1 MVDVTLNE
9 NAQSVSIV
17 LPQVV
22 PLVVELDGGLLRIDS
37 RQDTLVSMARR
48 LPGYIRRNP
57 GVFSAGAKAIRSALA
72 EKAASDVET
81 WPVDDVVV
89 SSLEKQAVLGRKIVL
104 LAEADPVV
112 TEAVAARFPFISQVV
127 AIDGL
132 SRMTEE
138 AKARLLGEKFP
149 AGFNLA
155 GRPAEIADAQVH
167 ARIDEAVQSPL
178 ESRAAKLSALALP
191 SAAINLRALVKCMRL
206 HQWAKNVLI
215 FLPAVLDGKAS
226 DMAAWMAAAVGFIA
240 LGLVASA
247 TYIVNDIWDLADDR
261 RHWSKRQRP
270 LASGDV
276 PISHALLLAVVLVVI
291 GFGLAVAV
299 NWNSVFLL
307 GLYAAVT
314 LNYTFGL
321 KRIPILDVMIL
332 AGLFTLRLGLGM
344 ALTQASL
351 SHWLLVFSMFVFT
364 SLSAAKR
371 HTEVR
376 RQIEKGVNE
385 NGRGYLPADLPL
397 ILGFGL
403 ASMFAALLI
412 SVLYLIEDAFPS
424 GFYSSPVYLWCVPI
438 LLSLFLGRIWL
449 LSQRGVLRDDPV
461 EFAVFDRVS
470 LVLGALMVISLVLA
484 IAA

>member
-1 MVDVTLNE
+1 M
-9 NAQSVSIV
+9 
-17 LPQVV
+17 
-22 PLVVELDGGLLRIDS
+22 
-37 RQDTLVSMARR
+37 
-48 LPGYIRRNP
+48 
-57 GVFSAGAKAIRSALA
+57 
-72 EKAASDVET
+72 
-81 WPVDDVVV
+81 
-89 SSLEKQAVLGRKIVL
+89 
-104 LAEADPVV
+104 
-112 TEAVAARFPFISQVV
+112 
-127 AIDGL
+127 
-132 SRMTEE
+132 
-138 AKARLLGEKFP
+138 
-149 AGFNLA
+149 
-155 GRPAEIADAQVH
+155 
-167 ARIDEAVQSPL
+167 
-178 ESRAAKLSALALP
+178 
-191 SAAINLRALVKCMRL
+191 
-206 HQWAKNVLI
+206 I

-276 PISHALLLAVVLVVI
+276 PISQALIWAAMLPVI

-314 LNYTFGL
+314 LGYTFGL

-344 ALTQASL
+344 ALTEASI

-371 HTEVR
+371 HTEIR
-376 RQIEKGVNE
+376 RQIEKGVTE

-403 ASMFAALLI
+403 ASMFGPFWALATSTMDI
-412 SVLYLIEDAFPS
+412 VGTTPRAGSVQRSNASTPVTSPS
-424 GFYSSPVYLWCVPI
+424 
-438 LLSLFLGRIWL
+438 
-449 LSQRGVLRDDPV
+449 
-461 EFAVFDRVS
+461 
-470 LVLGALMVISLVLA
+470 ALCTMGW
-484 IAA
+484 

>member
-1 MVDVTLNE
+1 MVDVTLSE
-9 NAQSVSIV
+9 ETPSVSIV

-37 RQDTLVSMARR
+37 RHDTLLGMARR
-48 LPGYIRRNP
+48 LPGYIRSNP
-57 GVFSAGAKAIRSALA
+57 SVLSEGAKAIRSALT

-81 WPVDDVVV
+81 WPVDQVLVG
-89 SSLEKQAVLGRKIVL
+89 SLEKQAALGRKIVL
-104 LAEADPVV
+104 LSEADPVV
-112 TEAVAARFPFISQVV
+112 ADAVASRFPFISQIVT
-127 AIDGL
+127 ADGL
-132 SRMTEE
+132 SRMTRE

-155 GRPAEIADAQVH
+155 GRPAKVADAQIN
-167 ARIDEAVQSPL
+167 ARVDEAVQSPF
-178 ESRAAKLSALALP
+178 ES
-191 SAAINLRALVKCMRL
+191 SAAEPSVATSPTLSLNLRGLIKCMRL
-206 HQWAKNVLI
+206 HQWSKNVLI
-215 FLPAVLDGKAS
+215 FLPAILDGKAS
-226 DMAAWMAAAVGFIA
+226 DPVAWIAAAIGFIA

-261 RHWSKRQRP
+261 RHWSKRHRP
-270 LASGDV
+270 LASGAV
-276 PISHALLLAVVLVVI
+276 PIKQALVWAAVLSVTGI
-291 GFGLAVAV
+291 GLAVAV
-299 NWNSVFLL
+299 NWSSVLLL

-314 LNYTFGL
+314 LGYTFGL
-321 KRIPILDVMIL
+321 KRVPILDVMIL

-344 ALTQASL
+344 ALTQASI

-371 HTEVR
+371 HTEIR
-376 RQIEKGVNE
+376 RQIEKGVTE
-385 NGRGYLPADLPL
+385 TGRGYQPADLPL
-397 ILGFGL
+397 MLGFGL

-438 LLSLFLGRIWL
+438 LMSLFLGRIWL
-449 LSQRGVLRDDPV
+449 LSQRGELKDDPV
-461 EFAVFDRVS
+461 EFAVLDRVS
-470 LVLGALMVISLVLA
+470 LVLGALMVINLGLA